1 MDTKSEEERIIDNKT
16 YQKANTKTDFTTF
29 LKLQR
34 NRSTMHDIHRHKSMQ
49 KPPPA
54 QSIFNKKTFF
64 NFYIPRLT
72 LRNKDTYLKYLS
84 KDIVDVIFLQD
95 QTPNQAQK
103 TLLQKLSEKQTAKTK
118 IKHYYTLLLF
128 LSAIH
133 DLDEDFKILIFY
145 FQKFDFK
152 QFTVRNKALYIQKL
166 KRQVLSQP
174 QFLTNLLKSVFYT
187 REGLVFALIL
197 EQHHD
202 LSLFI
207 REREVLRQFLRFGR

>member
-1 MDTKSEEERIIDNKT
+1 
-16 YQKANTKTDFTTF
+16 
-29 LKLQR
+29 
-34 NRSTMHDIHRHKSMQ
+34 
-49 KPPPA
+49 
-54 QSIFNKKTFF
+54 
-64 NFYIPRLT
+64 
-72 LRNKDTYLKYLS
+72 
-84 KDIVDVIFLQD
+84 
-95 QTPNQAQK
+95 
-103 TLLQKLSEKQTAKTK
+103 
-118 IKHYYTLLLF
+118 LLLF

-133 DLDEDFKILIFY
+133 DLDEDFKVLIFY